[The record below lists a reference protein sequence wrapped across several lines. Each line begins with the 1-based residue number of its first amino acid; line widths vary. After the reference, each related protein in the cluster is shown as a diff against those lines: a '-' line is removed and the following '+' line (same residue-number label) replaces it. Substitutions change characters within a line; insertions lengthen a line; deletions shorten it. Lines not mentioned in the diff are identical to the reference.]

1 MPPFWL
7 IGIIARTGL
16 AQRFQKA
23 AAWIV
28 AALFFAL
35 VAGLLIF
42 GFRSWLHGREQQA
55 VEVDR
60 KDVTIEAANRVINA
74 TTAADANKAQRDDA
88 FANQQTEL
96 RDEAHDK
103 GTAADVGPGTRSVL
117 ERMRSQQQA
126 GHRDTAR

>member
-35 VAGLLIF
+35 VVGLLIF

-55 VEVDR
+55 VEIDR

-74 TTAADANKAQRDDA
+74 TQEADANQMQRDDA

-103 GTAADVGPGTRSVL
+103 GTVAPVGPGVTSVL

-126 GHRDTAR
+126 GHRDTAK